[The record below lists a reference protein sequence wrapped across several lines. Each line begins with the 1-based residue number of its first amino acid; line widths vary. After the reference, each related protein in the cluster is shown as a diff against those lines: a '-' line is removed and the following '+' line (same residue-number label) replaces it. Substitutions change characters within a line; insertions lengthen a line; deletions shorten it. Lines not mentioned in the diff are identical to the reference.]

1 MTINIQSVPRS
12 RKRIDRC
19 PWSRSS
25 KQRLAHRRFW
35 FPKPRSLA
43 TCKTGA
49 AGTAGPRP
57 GSCCPLSRRRVP
69 PPRGPPAGC
78 GVGWWKKGEIPACLA
93 ARCHGRTVRRRC
105 SSTWRACVPCAPSTR
120 PTIRWWWKP
129 AACWRRCSRRPANDG
144 GCTRSVWGPRGLARS
159 AAISPPTPGAPGCCA
174 TAIPA
179 RTSWG
184 WRGWCL
190 KYLLIGAEGTL
201 GVITAAC
208 LKLHP
213 LPTGRAVAWMAVP
226 NPAAALDMLALFQR
240 RCGASLSAFEMMN
253 GPQLD
258 YVLEHVPGRRAP
270 LPASYAWHVLVEL
283 ADSGAEPALTGAL
296 QETLQQGLAQ
306 GRVLDA
312 SLAASGPQ
320 RAALWA
326 LRHSV
331 SQANK
336 QAGIGLSTDCALP
349 VSAVPE
355 FIERATLAVHRIM
368 PGLPIIIVAHLG
380 DGNVHFIPLIPFAG
394 FGPWSAVADRQATA
408 SAASAVRQAVHAV
421 AHALGGSFSAEHGIG
436 QLLTQEMA
444 RFKPAVELAMM
455 RGIKGLLDPQQ
466 LFNPGRLFP
475 AVATI
480 RTSAGTDVEGT
491 SDECPGPQHPF
502 PPARAQG
509 RGNRRWHA
517 RRCGMAAI
525 RARPVQA
532 HRHTRRWRCLQQG
545 VHRCVL

>member
-1 MTINIQSVPRS
+1 M
-12 RKRIDRC
+12 
-19 PWSRSS
+19 
-25 KQRLAHRRFW
+25 
-35 FPKPRSLA
+35 SLVA
-43 TCKTGA
+43 QLQTALGA
-49 AGTAGPRP
+49 QAVLVSEAEVAGY
-57 GSCCPLSRRRVP
+57 LQDW
-69 PPRGPPAGC
+69 RGRYG
-78 GVGWWKKGEIPACLA
+78 G
-93 ARCHGRTVRRRC
+93 
-105 SSTWRACVPCAPSTR
+105 
-120 PTIRWWWKP
+120 P
-129 AACWRRCSRRPANDG
+129 AACVVLPSCTQQVAAAVRIAGRLRVPVLAQGGNTSLSGGSVPWPDGAAPMLINLARMRAVRAIDTANDSMVVEAGCVLAAVQQAASERRRLYPVSLGAEGSCQIG
-144 GCTRSVWGPRGLARS
+144 GNIATNAGGTGVLRYGNTRENVLGLEVVLPDGQIWDGLYRLRKNN
-159 AAISPPTPGAPGCCA
+159 TGLD
-174 TAIPA
+174 
-179 RTSWG
+179 
-184 WRGWCL
+184 L
-190 KYLLIGAEGTL
+190 KHLFIGSEGTL

-213 LPTGRAVAWMAVP
+213 LPTAQAVAWMAVP

-306 GRVLDA
+306 GWVLDA

-355 FIERATLAVHRIM
+355 FIERATLAVHRVM

-421 AHALGGSFSAEHGIG
+421 AHALSGSFSAEHGIG

-475 AVATI
+475 AVATT

-491 SDECPGPQHPF
+491 SDE
-502 PPARAQG
+502 
-509 RGNRRWHA
+509 
-517 RRCGMAAI
+517 
-525 RARPVQA
+525 
-532 HRHTRRWRCLQQG
+532 
-545 VHRCVL
+545 